1 MSGHSKWATM
11 HRKKEKNDAARG
23 KVFTRIGRELAVAVR
38 MGGPDPEANSKLK
51 DVIAKAKR
59 NNIPNDNILRII
71 KKSADDDTVYE
82 EALYEGYAPGGVAVI
97 VEVTT
102 DNRNRTAADMRHIFD
117 KNGGSLGN
125 SGCVSYMFDR
135 KGVIEVEKTDD
146 MEEDDLMMLA
156 LDAGADDISDEGDV
170 FEITTDPN
178 VLEQVSA
185 ALQEA
190 GIEIGEA
197 EVQRVPQTT
206 VTVSAEDAV
215 KVNRL
220 LEMMDE
226 NDDVQ
231 YVFHNAD
238 LPDEDEEE

>member
-23 KVFTRIGRELAVAVR
+23 KIFTRIGRELAVAVR

-59 NNIPNDNILRII
+59 NNIPNDNIMRII

-146 MEEDDLMMLA
+146 MNEDDLMMLA

-178 VLEQVSA
+178 VLEQVSS
-185 ALQEA
+185 ALQDA
-190 GIEIGEA
+190 GIEIGDA

-206 VTVSAEDAV
+206 VSVSEEDAA

-238 LPDEDEEE
+238 LPDDEEE